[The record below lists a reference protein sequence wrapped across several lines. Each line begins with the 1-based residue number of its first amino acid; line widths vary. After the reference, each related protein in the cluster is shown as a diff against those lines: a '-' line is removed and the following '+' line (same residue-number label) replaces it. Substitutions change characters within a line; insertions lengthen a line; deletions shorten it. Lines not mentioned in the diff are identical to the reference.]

1 MANAI
6 ENTSRP
12 QWNSWDIGVRKKP
25 NEDRGPKAS
34 IAIKQPVMTTTAG
47 VRHPTGAGLS
57 VVACVVI
64 ATNLRR
70 DTAGNI

>member
-34 IAIKQPVMTTTAG
+34 IAIKQPLMTTTAG
-47 VRHPTGAGLS
+47 VRHPTEAGPS

-64 ATNLRR
+64 AKSLRR
-70 DTAGNI
+70 DTPGTI